1 MHKDKAEQELKHQKD
16 IFFCCHFLYLL
27 SLLFFLFYIL
37 ININKLKKKHEID
50 KLEGGPSCNLLQL
63 ASLHMTIDML
73 FRLLL
78 LLKKCLNLTEEM
90 KRYLIEKR
98 CHTHNVSSK

>member
-1 MHKDKAEQELKHQKD
+1 MHMDKAEQELKHQKD

-27 SLLFFLFYIL
+27 SFLFFLFFIL
-37 ININKLKKKHEID
+37 ININKFKKKHEID
-50 KLEGGPSCNLLQL
+50 KLEGGPICNLLQL
-63 ASLHMTIDML
+63 ASLQMTIDML

-78 LLKKCLNLTEEM
+78 LLKKCLNLMEQR

-98 CHTHNVSSK
+98 YHTHNVSSK